1 MNILSK
7 KKLFSDD
14 DDASFFS
21 QSKRGTASVN
31 WDVVADLGYG
41 ESLVVV
47 GNQSALGSGNVENG
61 LSLVTSKE
69 YWYVVGFSLSR
80 AAYPKISNPNSKK
93 KMLGLFGVHTN
104 HFK

>member
-1 MNILSK
+1 MSTRK
-7 KKLFSDD
+7 KKCSLTTTTRPFL
-14 DDASFFS
+14 

-69 YWYVVGFSLSR
+69 YWYVFRFSPAIIVSH
-80 AAYPKISNPNSKK
+80 SNP
-93 KMLGLFGVHTN
+93 F
-104 HFK
+104 